1 EKRQYARHI
10 LLNEIGIE
18 KQEKLKNSSVLY
30 NPQNEMYT
38 NLKRNVHFLVGCR
51 HSKDRQKPSQLRA
64 FLLHI

>member
-1 EKRQYARHI
+1 TAMGNQLTTYDVKKIVPLEPI
-10 LLNEIGIE
+10 PNE
-18 KQEKLKNSSVLY
+18 Y

-38 NLKRNVHFLVGCR
+38 FSKRNVHFLVGCR